1 MHPAVILEEVD
12 FARLRPAG
20 RYRRSELK
28 PSRRYVTGRDS
39 DGETPCS
46 RSGGEVFEVFRRV
59 FIWRLTSID
68 VIMIKDS
75 AVFSVRV

>member
-1 MHPAVILEEVD
+1 MILEEVD

-20 RYRRSELK
+20 RYRRSELR

-46 RSGGEVFEVFRRV
+46 RSGGEVFEVFLRV